1 MKIKRIRAIL
11 KARFREYYRDTTSW
25 AWNLFMPIMI
35 LIGFSFIFSGESQD
49 VFKVAVYPAGQT
61 NAQLERFV
69 KTRYINII
77 ETDDLQKMITRVER
91 HQVDMLI
98 DSHKPLR
105 YWVNEYS
112 PRGYLVEKLL
122 HQSMQNETSQS
133 IHREV
138 VTGKNIRYADWLLPG
153 VLAMNMM
160 FSCLWGVGWVV
171 VRYRKNGV
179 LRRLQATTLTPF
191 EFLTAQ
197 VLARLIIITLVTIVV
212 YVGADLIVDFTM
224 HGSYLAL
231 FLIFFSGAA
240 CLTSMGLI
248 VATRLKTEEVADGLL
263 NLMSWPMMILSGVW
277 FSMEGTH
284 PLAQHLS
291 QVFPLTHIVDA
302 ARRVMIDGGGVMDV
316 AFEIA
321 LLWALTVFF
330 LSLSARLFRW
340 S

>member
-1 MKIKRIRAIL
+1 MKIKRIRAVI
-11 KARFREYYRDTTSW
+11 KARFREYYRDTSSW
-25 AWNLFMPIMI
+25 AWNLFMPFMI
-35 LIGFSFIFSGESQD
+35 LLGFTFIFSGESQD
-49 VFKVAVYPAGQT
+49 VFKVAVYPATQAS
-61 NAQLERFV
+61 AQLDKFS
-69 KTRYINII
+69 KTRYVNII
-77 ETDDLQKMITRVER
+77 HTDDLQKMITRVQR

-98 DSHKPLR
+98 DTSGKLR
-105 YWVNEYS
+105 YWINEYS
-112 PRGYLVEKLL
+112 PKGYLVEKILRESLVNEQTPLL
-122 HQSMQNETSQS
+122 Q
-133 IHREV
+133 REV

-197 VLARLIIITLVTIVV
+197 VFARLIIITATTILV
-212 YVGADLIVDFTM
+212 YLGADLIIDFTM
-224 HGSYLAL
+224 RGSYLAL
-231 FLIFFSGAA
+231 FLVFFSGAA

-284 PLAQHLS
+284 PAAQYLS
-291 QVFPLTHIVDA
+291 QLFPLTHIVDA
-302 ARRVMIDGGGVMDV
+302 ARRIMIDGAGVMDV
-316 AFEIA
+316 AYEIS
-321 LLWALTVFF
+321 LLWVLTVLF
-330 LSLSARLFRW
+330 LTLSARLFRW